1 MRAKHIVILALL
13 FLISSCTLVLPL
25 SIADTSAKMELV
37 STDEYYGQFK
47 TFHEM
52 KAEFGSDYKMVEKK
66 FTNEFTYE
74 LKSESDWQ
82 KNYVTFSV
90 NRNDAIEKFYGNGLQ
105 YGLPRYQA
113 KSDIREKRIPM
124 YILGGVIDVTVYLI
138 SIFAFY

>member
-1 MRAKHIVILALL
+1 VRARITAIFVLL

-25 SIADTSAKMELV
+25 SIEDTSAKMELL

-47 TFHEM
+47 TFSEM
-52 KAEFGSDYKMVEKK
+52 KAEFGSDYKMLEKK

-90 NRNDAIEKFYGNGLQ
+90 NRNDSIENFYGNGLQ
-105 YGLPRYQA
+105 YGLPRYLA
-113 KSDIREKRIPM
+113 KAEIREKRIPM
-124 YILGGVIDVTVYLI
+124 YILGGVIDVSVYLI